1 MKPAMKKFATEY
13 QAMKYANST
22 YKNYGFDASVFKM
35 SKKGEK
41 TKWGTLDPKSAGMK
55 KVPGWQ
61 KWAK

>member
-1 MKPAMKKFATEY
+1 MKLAIQKFASEY
-13 QAMKYANST
+13 QAMKYANKT

-41 TKWGTLDPKSAGMK
+41 TKWATLDPKKAGMK

-61 KWAK
+61 KYAK